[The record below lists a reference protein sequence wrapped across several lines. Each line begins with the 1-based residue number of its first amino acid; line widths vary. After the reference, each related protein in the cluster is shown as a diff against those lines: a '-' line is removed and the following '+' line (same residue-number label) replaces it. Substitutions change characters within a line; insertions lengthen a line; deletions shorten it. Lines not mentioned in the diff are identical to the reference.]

1 MPDPGDHVPH
11 PENPTSADSLSA
23 ALAELE
29 AQILSDQPTVFFNR
43 MPLIAADG
51 LVWGY
56 CLTMVDP
63 TKGRAEDEKH
73 IEAALH
79 ELDLDKLAYTRP
91 LLIPATMNMLDG
103 SISLPQHDG
112 VLGLVLQPHLVNVP
126 GVADHLRRLRNEGVL
141 TVIGDYR
148 GGERQDELLPFT
160 SHVQIGFGDDVLD
173 HSELAARAIAAGSKV
188 IAEGVPGGLQN
199 ASWPTGVQ
207 LVMDAV
213 YGAQQ
218 STDRQLS
225 PNELACLEAVR
236 LLSVDDVESSKI
248 ATVLGTDPEM
258 VMRLLHLVNAST
270 EGLPNRVDSLNQAIV
285 LLGPAKITG
294 LVMASLIS
302 SSVKNIDNLWLLIAR
317 GAACRELA
325 GGDDAAYTVG
335 LLSALAHETGIPP
348 RTLAERTRVSR
359 EASAAL
365 ILHEGPL
372 GRILQAVIAHEHHDS
387 EGVAR
392 AGLSAEAV
400 ALAYLEAIPWALSTV
415 LATSGTNS

>member
-1 MPDPGDHVPH
+1 MSYS
-11 PENPTSADSLSA
+11 ENPTSEDSLSA
-23 ALAELE
+23 ALTQLE
-29 AQILSDQPTVFFNR
+29 EQILEDKPAVYFNR

-56 CLTMVDP
+56 CLAVVDP
-63 TKGRAEDEKH
+63 TKTRPGNEEQL
-73 IEAALH
+73 EVALQ

-91 LLIPATMNMLDG
+91 LLIPGTMNMLDG
-103 SISLPQHDG
+103 SVALPHHDG
-112 VLGLVLQPHLVNVP
+112 VLGLVLTPELLAAP
-126 GVADHLRRLRNEGVL
+126 KAGDHMRDLRNAGVL
-141 TVIGDYR
+141 TVISDYR
-148 GGERQDELLPFT
+148 GGERQDELLPFA
-160 SHVQIGFGDDVLD
+160 SHVQISYGTDVLD
-173 HSELAARAIAAGSKV
+173 HAALVERAGAAGVKV
-188 IAEGVPGGLQN
+188 IAEGVPGGLQ
-199 ASWPTGVQ
+199 ASAWPTGAQ

-218 STDRQLS
+218 HETERQLS

-236 LLSVDDVESSKI
+236 LLAEDGVEPTKI

-270 EGLPNRVDSLNQAIV
+270 EGLPNRVDSLQQAIV
-285 LLGPAKITG
+285 LLGPTKITG

-302 SSVKNIDNLWLLIAR
+302 STVKNIDNLWLLIAR

-335 LLSALAHETGIPP
+335 LLSALAHETGIPT

-372 GRILQAVIAHEHHDS
+372 GRILQAVIAHEHHDP
-387 EGVAR
+387 EGVER

-415 LATSGTNS
+415 LATSNG

>member
-1 MPDPGDHVPH
+1 MAYS
-11 PENPTSADSLSA
+11 ENPTSEDSLSA
-23 ALAELE
+23 ALKQLE
-29 AQILSDQPTVFFNR
+29 SQILEDRPAVFFNR

-56 CLTMVDP
+56 CLAVVDP
-63 TKGRAEDEKH
+63 TKTRAGDEEKLE
-73 IEAALH
+73 IALH

-91 LLIPATMNMLDG
+91 LLVPGTMNLLDG
-103 SISLPQHDG
+103 STALPHHDG
-112 VLGLVLQPHLVNVP
+112 VLGLVIPPELLKAP
-126 GVADHLRRLRNEGVL
+126 GAEEHMRRLRNEGVL
-141 TVIGDYR
+141 TVLSDYR
-148 GGERQDELLPFT
+148 GGERQDELLPFA
-160 SHVQIGFGDDVLD
+160 SHVQVSFGSDVLD
-173 HSELAARAIAAGSKV
+173 HADLVARASAAGVKV
-188 IAEGVPGGLQN
+188 IAEGLPGGLQGS
-199 ASWPTGVQ
+199 AWPTGAQ
-207 LVMDAV
+207 LVMDAR

-218 STDRQLS
+218 HETERQLS

-236 LLSVDDVESSKI
+236 LLAEDDVEPSKI

-270 EGLPNRVDSLNQAIV
+270 EGLPNRVDSLQQAIV
-285 LLGPAKITG
+285 LLGPTKITG

-302 SSVKNIDNLWLLIAR
+302 STVKNIDNLWLLIAR

-335 LLSALAHETGIPP
+335 LLSALANETGIPT

-372 GRILQAVIAHEHHDS
+372 GRILQAVIAHEHHDP
-387 EGVAR
+387 EGVAL
-392 AGLSAEAV
+392 AGLSPEAV

-415 LATSGTNS
+415 LATANN